1 MGTVGRSFL
10 ELASV
15 VRIFGASGSF
25 WIGIVV
31 TSEQLGGEPV
41 SRGGVVPM
49 SG

>member
-31 TSEQLGGEPV
+31 TSERLGGEPV
-41 SRGGVVPM
+41 SRGDVVPM